1 MTSRHEVPE
10 ALRKTRARLKREIA
24 YYGGVAW
31 RAASRDQVR
40 LALIAIAGRERQ
52 LDALRA
58 EPIPR
63 EEE

>member
-1 MTSRHEVPE
+1 MTRRDPAPE

-31 RAASRDQVR
+31 RTASRDRVR

-52 LDALRA
+52 LHALRA
-58 EPIPR
+58 DPIER